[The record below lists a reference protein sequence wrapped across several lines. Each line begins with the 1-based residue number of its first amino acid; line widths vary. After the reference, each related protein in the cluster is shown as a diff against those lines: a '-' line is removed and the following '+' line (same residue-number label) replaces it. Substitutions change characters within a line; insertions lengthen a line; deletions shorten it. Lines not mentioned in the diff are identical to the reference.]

1 MSALGVKANP
11 GDGART
17 HRIRPRTPVS
27 SGLAIGNHP
36 VAANGDLAVF
46 VREAV
51 VQGGGA
57 AVTDL
62 ASATA
67 GGLLQCIIMGRLE
80 NIIARNQR
88 PNRPRERLV
97 VSLSFGAIVLLI
109 LGLMV
114 FTDLGLPPGAPQAAP
129 APAAPR
135 AHSGRHLNGVL
146 LRAPTAPAA
155 PAAPA
160 APTVAPR

>member
-1 MSALGVKANP
+1 
-11 GDGART
+11 
-17 HRIRPRTPVS
+17 
-27 SGLAIGNHP
+27 
-36 VAANGDLAVF
+36 
-46 VREAV
+46 VRAS
-51 VQGGGA
+51 GGGPA
-57 AVTDL
+57 SVVGVADL

-114 FTDLGLPPGAPQAAP
+114 FTDLGLPPSSPQADQAAP

-135 AHSGRHLNGVL
+135 SHPGRHLNGVL
-146 LRAPTAPAA
+146 LRAPAAPTAPAA

-160 APTVAPR
+160 VPAAAPR